1 METVSGKENRRSDT
15 GPGSALAAQAP
26 EPRWLTVETAA
37 YIAIALAA
45 LLVRLAALGR
55 WPLLNEELQTALAA
69 WRGVQGDA
77 WRPAFYVP
85 LLYDVQLLLF
95 GLTRAG
101 DGAARLLPALAGT
114 GLVILPWAAR
124 DLLGRRGALCAA
136 LLLALAPTWVF
147 LSRTADGAILA
158 AACGAVL
165 LLAGWRHAHD
175 RRPWQLTAGAVALA
189 TGLTAGPQFYTY
201 LLVAVG
207 CAVYLWQRARTG
219 TDENRSE
226 DDALPV
232 GWSLWR
238 APALQAVGLF
248 VFLATG
254 YLTNVGGIGASVGLL
269 GRWLANLAPGYS
281 GLSWLAY
288 PRMLWGYEF
297 LTLALAAVG
306 LGVGLYQRERIDA
319 ALGIWVALALVLG
332 TVLGHRQP
340 GWALDALLPL
350 VLLAARGLEQL
361 WGLLMPDATRTDL
374 VALVAATPFLVFAFL
389 QVASYTHTGEEP
401 YLQYALITVGILA
414 LGWCAYWIWGD
425 GVAALRVGAG
435 LVLLV
440 MLVFSTR
447 VTTAVAYQTAR
458 DPREGLVYKPT
469 SVQVRDLLDLV
480 AQTSSRQSGDPR
492 MIDLRYDP
500 SLEPWL
506 AWYLRD
512 YPKASVASIDFGA
525 APREALITPLLS
537 DQDWPAGYA
546 GQRFRLIEEFPAQPL
561 TRRERLL
568 WRVYREP
575 VGAIKPTEV
584 VFWLQLAAQ

>member
-1 METVSGKENRRSDT
+1 METASRRDNRRLDVE
-15 GPGSALAAQAP
+15 PGSAPAAQALELP
-26 EPRWLTVETAA
+26 WLTVETAA
-37 YIAIALAA
+37 YLAIALAA
-45 LLVRLAALGR
+45 LVVRLAALGR
-55 WPLLNEELQTALAA
+55 WPLLTEELQTALAA

-77 WRPAFYVP
+77 WRPPFYVP
-85 LLYDVQLLLF
+85 LLYDAQLLLF

-101 DGAARLLPALAGT
+101 DGAARLLPALVGAG
-114 GLVILPWAAR
+114 LALLPWGAR

-136 LLLALAPTWVF
+136 VLLALAPTWVF

-158 AACGAVL
+158 AACGAGL
-165 LLAGWRHAHD
+165 LLAGWRYAHE
-175 RRPWQLTAGAVALA
+175 RRPWHLTAGAVALA
-189 TGLTAGPQFYTY
+189 AGLTAGPQFYTY
-201 LLVAVG
+201 LLVAVA
-207 CAVYLWQRARTG
+207 CAVYLWLRGRTR
-219 TDENRSE
+219 TDEDRPE
-226 DDALPV
+226 ERALQME
-232 GWSLWR
+232 WAQWR
-238 APALQAVGLF
+238 GPALLALGLF

-254 YLTNVGGIGASVGLL
+254 FLTNVGGIGASAGLL
-269 GRWLANLAPGYS
+269 GRWLANLAPAYS
-281 GLSWLAY
+281 GLAWLAF

-306 LGVGLYQRERIDA
+306 LGVGLYRRERVDA
-319 ALGIWVALALVLG
+319 ALGIWVALALLLG
-332 TVLGHRQP
+332 TALGHREP

-350 VLLAARGLEQL
+350 VLLAARGFQQL
-361 WGLLMPDATRTDL
+361 WRLLIPEASRIDL
-374 VALVAATPFLVFAFL
+374 VALAAAMPFVVFAFL
-389 QVASYTHTGEEP
+389 QVAVYTHTGEEP
-401 YLQYALITVGILA
+401 YLHYALITVGILA

-440 MLVFSTR
+440 MLAFTTR

-480 AQTSSRQSGDPR
+480 AQTSSRQAGDPR
-492 MIDLRYDP
+492 LLELRYDP

-512 YPKASVASIDFGA
+512 YPKAGVAAIDFGA
-525 APREALITPLLS
+525 QPKEALITPLLS
-537 DQDWPAGYA
+537 APDWPTGYA

-568 WRVYREP
+568 WRIYREP
-575 VGAIKPTEV
+575 VGLVQPTEM